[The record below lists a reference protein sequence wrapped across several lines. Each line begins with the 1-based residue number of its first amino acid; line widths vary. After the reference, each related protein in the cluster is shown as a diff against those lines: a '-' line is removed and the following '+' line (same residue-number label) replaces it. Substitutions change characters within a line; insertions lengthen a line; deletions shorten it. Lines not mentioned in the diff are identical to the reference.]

1 MKKRRKQ
8 AAIFHPST
16 FILPILLFFLL
27 LFTGLSVYGDD
38 SQPDVPPIS
47 EDQPAPPQKNV
58 FLTAPELI
66 RVGDTVE
73 LTFCCNAEEIRAVQ
87 GSLVYDPEL
96 LTYVSSEPIP
106 SDWRF
111 SFSEEDGKLKYLGLS
126 TENRGVTG
134 KTALFTAY
142 FKVNST
148 VPADSE
154 ITITASDTT
163 AYDGQNEVM
172 LEGGDFTFT
181 AQRPLSSEC
190 TLNSLSIKGGNLSP
204 AFSPEITE
212 YTVNLPYSSHRADV
226 VAIACPYGKLKYSN
240 RDLAIGEN
248 TLTVTVISETGLQK
262 VYTITVIRA
271 ADPNYV
277 PSNDNRILKLNSEP
291 ALVLPT
297 FSPEITEYTL
307 YIVQGYDIFLT
318 PTAAPK
324 AVADGLFIRGIPA
337 PGSDPKFPTAGTF
350 TITCYAEDGTP
361 RTYTFRSVLVASPEK
376 LEEYQKQQEE
386 PDYTVL
392 MTICIIVFVM
402 IVLVFVAYVIGR
414 AHHPHEKHRRVKK
427 ESPDTDIPD
436 ESVIAVPVAE
446 TPTEA
451 EPAAEESTEAEPV
464 DAEPITETPEKAE
477 PVAEASTEVTSPES
491 ETPKAE
497 TTAEENIPKENPP
510 QSNSSGNKKKKK
522 KKKH

>member
-1 MKKRRKQ
+1 MKKRREQ
-8 AAIFHPST
+8 SAIFRPST
-16 FILPILLFFLL
+16 FILPILLIFLL
-27 LFTGLSVYGDD
+27 LLTGLTVYGDE

-47 EDQPAPPQKNV
+47 EDQPTPSQKNV

-73 LTFCCNAEEIRAVQ
+73 ITFCCNAEGIRAVQ

-96 LTYVSSEPIP
+96 LTYVSSEIILG
-106 SDWRF
+106 DWRF

-142 FKVNST
+142 FKVNSS
-148 VPADSE
+148 VPADSQ

-190 TLNSLSIKGGNLSP
+190 TLNALSIKGGNLSP

-212 YTVNLPYSSHRADV
+212 YTVNLPYSSHRADI
-226 VAIACPYGKLKYSN
+226 VAIACPYGKLKYSS

-248 TLTVTVISETGLQK
+248 TVTVTVISETGLQQ
-262 VYTITVIRA
+262 VYTITIIRA
-271 ADPNYV
+271 TDPNYI

-324 AVADGLFIRGIPA
+324 AVADGLFIRGVPS
-337 PGSDPKFPTAGTF
+337 PDSDPKFPTAGTY

-402 IVLVFVAYVIGR
+402 VVLVFVAYVIGR
-414 AHHPHEKHRRVKK
+414 THHPREKQRRVKI
-427 ESPDTDIPD
+427 EPPDTDASD

-451 EPAAEESTEAEPV
+451 ESTEETPAEAEATAEAPVETTTESPVEKPTAEESA
-464 DAEPITETPEKAE
+464 
-477 PVAEASTEVTSPES
+477 
-491 ETPKAE
+491 
-497 TTAEENIPKENPP
+497 PKENPHK
-510 QSNSSGNKKKKK
+510 SNPSGNKKKKK